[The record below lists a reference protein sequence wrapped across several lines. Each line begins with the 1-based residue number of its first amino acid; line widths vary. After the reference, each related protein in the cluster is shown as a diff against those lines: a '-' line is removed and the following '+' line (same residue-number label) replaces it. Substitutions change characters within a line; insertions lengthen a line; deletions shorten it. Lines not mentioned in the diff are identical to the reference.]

1 MIKIAVCDDIDYI
14 RDEIKKKL
22 LDFSFRKTRIFPWMN
37 MDQGNRCLHPGSS
50 MT

>member
-22 LDFSFRKTRIFPWMN
+22 LDFSFQKNEDF
-37 MDQGNRCLHPGSS
+37 SVV
-50 MT
+50 

>member
-22 LDFSFRKTRIFPWMN
+22 LDFYFQKNEDFSV
-37 MDQGNRCLHPGSS
+37 DEYGSGEQMLAS
-50 MT
+50 GQQL